1 MSQARFQKQQ
11 RERAKREKAQAKAA
25 RREERAA
32 AQADDAGA
40 AALPP
45 QERVLADLAV
55 LHQRFDDGEIE
66 FDEFEAA
73 KQELLERLD
82 VG

>member
-25 RREERAA
+25 RKEERAA
-32 AQADDAGA
+32 AQPEEAGA
-40 AALPP
+40 AVLPP
-45 QERVLADLAV
+45 QAGVLEDLAE
-55 LHQRFDDGEIE
+55 LHRRFDDGDIE
-66 FDEFEAA
+66 FEEFEAT
-73 KQELLERLD
+73 KRELLERLD